1 MAHILI
7 ICTANI
13 CRSPLVEAMLRRKLE
28 EAGLADWQV
37 TSAGTWAQFERG
49 AARYSQKIALR
60 EGLDISDHM
69 ARMVS
74 AEIIDSAELTLVM
87 TKSHK
92 ESLQIEFQQDRD
104 KIFLLSEMV
113 GKTYDIADPY
123 GGPDAGYEEMYREVR
138 TIIDLGLPRIIELAK
153 NPA

>member
-13 CRSPLVEAMLRRKLE
+13 CRSPLVEAILRDRLHKR
-28 EAGLADWQV
+28 GLTDWTV
-37 TSAGTWAQFERG
+37 SSAGTWAQFERG
-49 AARYSQKIALR
+49 PARYSQKIAKR
-60 EGLDISDHM
+60 IGLDISGHV

-92 ESLQIEFQQDRD
+92 EALQVEFPQDRAN
-104 KIFLLSEMV
+104 IYLLSEMID
-113 GKTYDIADPY
+113 KNFDIADPY
-123 GGPDAGYEEMYREVR
+123 GGPADGYEVMFREVES
-138 TIIDLGLPRIIELAK
+138 IIDLGLPKMIELAN
-153 NPA
+153 NPT